1 MQNREREWP
10 VLLPVNCNGTLA
22 NIAEKGRKMLD
33 ESDWKMSFEE
43 IPPTK
48 SRDLGEILRTELY
61 VDGIYLDGAGI

>member
-22 NIAEKGRKMLD
+22 NIAEKGSKILD

-43 IPPTK
+43 IPDHMEYMVPK
-48 SRDLGEILRTELY
+48 IKHNAHADYRYERT
-61 VDGIYLDGAGI
+61 